1 MMIKIN
7 ALGEACPLPVIKAK
21 KALRENSE
29 IVIAVDNEIA
39 TQNLKKM
46 GLQLGFQVEV
56 TQESDK
62 VYYVAIFGKDAYPQE
77 ESYMEED
84 FYLQGE
90 SYTKGDSNP
99 EEEPYTRRESNQE
112 RAPHFHKKPYIVVI
126 ASKTM
131 GAGNDELGQTL
142 LKAFIYSLT
151 EQDVLPTHMLFY
163 NEGAK
168 LTTDYSPV
176 LQDLETLNNANVEIL
191 TCGACLDY
199 FDLKEKLVVGEV
211 TNMYRILEL
220 MSRTH
225 VVRP

>member
-1 MMIKIN
+1 MVKIN

-21 KALRENSE
+21 KALRENPE

-56 TQESDK
+56 TQESDE
-62 VYYVAIFGKDAYPQE
+62 VYYVAIFGKDSYPQE
-77 ESYMEED
+77 ELYRENSPS
-84 FYLQGE
+84 QG
-90 SYTKGDSNP
+90 SL
-99 EEEPYTRRESNQE
+99 RLQE
-112 RAPHFHKKPYIVVI
+112 RPYIVVI
-126 ASKTM
+126 GSKTM

-199 FDLKEKLVVGEV
+199 FDLKERLVVGEV